1 MNTNS
6 LDPYSGST
14 NGEYVFWV
22 VQEEQEGWGLG
33 PVVVLRQKAVERR
46 QVRQN
51 SSQEVLSEAP
61 RFGQHEAHMDQE
73 ELIGS
78 GLEHQNSTQEHWL

>member
-22 VQEEQEGWGLG
+22 VQEARECLGLG
-33 PVVVLRQKAVERR
+33 PVVVLCPMAEERR
-46 QVRQN
+46 LDLQN

-73 ELIGS
+73 EQDGS
-78 GLEHQNSTQEHWL
+78 GLEHQNSTQEH

>member
-1 MNTNS
+1 MSTNS

-14 NGEYVFWV
+14 NDEYVFWV
-22 VQEEQEGWGLG
+22 VQEEQEGLGLG
-33 PVVVLRQKAVERR
+33 PVVVLRQEAEERR

-73 ELIGS
+73 EQDES
-78 GLEHQNSTQEHWL
+78 ELEHQNSTQEHWL